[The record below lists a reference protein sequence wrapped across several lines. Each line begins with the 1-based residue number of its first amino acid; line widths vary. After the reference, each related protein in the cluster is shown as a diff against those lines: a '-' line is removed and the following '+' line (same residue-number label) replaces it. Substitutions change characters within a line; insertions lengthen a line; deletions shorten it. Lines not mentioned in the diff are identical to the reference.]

1 MRVTVIGTGYVGLV
15 TGTCLASLGNDVVCL
30 DIDPVK
36 VERLKQG
43 DIPIYEP
50 GLTELVQDVTSRG
63 LLTFTTDEIAAAKHG
78 EMQFIAVGTPPAAD
92 GSADLRFVFAAAENI
107 ARNMA
112 DGTVIVDKSTVP
124 VGTAAKIHE
133 LVSRVL
139 SEQKKDITFS
149 VVSNPEFLKE
159 GAALDDF
166 NNPDRLVFGSYDEA
180 GMKSLREL
188 YEPFI
193 AAGTPVIETTPESS
207 ELIKYAANAM
217 LATRISFMNELSLLA
232 ECSGA
237 DIEDVRKGI
246 SADER
251 IGSKFLHAG
260 IGFGG
265 SCFPKDVEALITIAK
280 QQTGTT
286 FELLNSV
293 ASVNDRQKHV
303 LSAKVMNRYGSVKGK
318 TFAVWGLAFKP
329 ETDDMREA
337 PSIVI
342 IQDLLT
348 AGASIRV
355 FDPKAAENAKKI
367 LQSPQLNYVLS
378 AEEALHGSDALLI
391 LTEWEEFKTV
401 SLATVTAGLSDRIIF
416 DGRNIF
422 STTSIPPEVEYH
434 SIGRKAV
441 PPMKTTF

>member
-63 LLTFTTDEIAAAKHG
+63 LLTFTTDEISAAKHG

-92 GSADLRFVFAAAENI
+92 GSADLRFVFAAAANI

-124 VGTAAKIHE
+124 VGTAAKVSE

-166 NNPDRLVFGSYDEA
+166 NNPDRLVFGSFDEA
-180 GMKSLREL
+180 GFAALREL
-188 YEPFI
+188 YAPFI
-193 AAGTPVIETTPESS
+193 AAGTPVVETTPESS

-217 LATRISFMNELSLLA
+217 LATRISFMNELSQLA
-232 ECSGA
+232 ELAGA
-237 DIEDVRKGI
+237 DIEDVRLGI
-246 SADER
+246 GADDR
-251 IGSKFLHAG
+251 IGAKFLKAG
-260 IGFGG
+260 IGYGG
-265 SCFPKDVEALITIAK
+265 SCFPKDVDALIAFG
-280 QQTGTT
+280 QQYTGQKLP
-286 FELLNSV
+286 LLSSV
-293 ASVNDRQKHV
+293 AEVNKSQKHV
-303 LSAKVMNRYGSVKGK
+303 LSKKVLKRFGDVSGM
-318 TFAVWGLAFKP
+318 TFAMWGLAFKP
-329 ETDDMREA
+329 DTDDMREA
-337 PSIVI
+337 PSIEI
-342 IQDLLT
+342 INDLVE
-348 AGASIRV
+348 AGASIRA
-355 FDPKAAENAKKI
+355 FDPVAAENASTI
-367 LQSPQLNYVLS
+367 ITSPHVRFCAS
-378 AEEALHGSDALLI
+378 ADEALTGADALLI
-391 LTEWEEFKTV
+391 VTEWDEFRNLDL
-401 SLATVTAGLSDRIIF
+401 SLVAKQIRQPVIF
-416 DGRNIF
+416 DGRNLYAPAEINAP
-422 STTSIPPEVEYH
+422 IEYH
-434 SIGRKAV
+434 SIGRA
-441 PPMKTTF
+441 TNG